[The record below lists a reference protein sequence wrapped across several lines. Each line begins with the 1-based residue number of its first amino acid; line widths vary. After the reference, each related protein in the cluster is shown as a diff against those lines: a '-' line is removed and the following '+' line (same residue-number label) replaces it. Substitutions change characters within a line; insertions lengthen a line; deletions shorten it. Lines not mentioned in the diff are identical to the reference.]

1 MVWCNLKPAFSFEKN
16 HFLIKSHLTKHS
28 FGLHFLFLNNGCSA
42 KAPSGI
48 SRNATFLLAAALMLV
63 GKAQTNFTLTAA
75 TNQLLHWNF
84 NRNKI
89 LKAQRTEPHS
99 LLQIFLIK
107 GRLHGHD
114 DYTTQN
120 MKRTVLNSKND

>member
-1 MVWCNLKPAFSFEKN
+1 MDVLQKLQVEYLEMQRFSW
-16 HFLIKSHLTKHS
+16 LLLLT
-28 FGLHFLFLNNGCSA
+28 
-42 KAPSGI
+42 
-48 SRNATFLLAAALMLV
+48 LV
-63 GKAQTNFTLTAA
+63 GKAQTNFTLTAP

-89 LKAQRTEPHS
+89 LKAQMTKFHS

-107 GRLHGHD
+107 GGLHGHN

-120 MKRTVLNSKND
+120 TKCTVLNSKND